1 MEDIETRLR
10 NMAEKWRTVN
20 REVYD
25 VCRDAAEEM
34 RVLKLTGKYTAN
46 LIDAYQHG
54 SGWGKG
60 KDE

>member
-1 MEDIETRLR
+1 MIDIEIRLR
-10 NMAEKWRTVN
+10 NLADKWRYANT
-20 REVYD
+20 EVYE

-34 RVLKLTGKYTAN
+34 RVLKIQNQKKSMMYDPGV
-46 LIDAYQHG
+46 